1 MGATGI
7 VTSIFIIIVLLALA
21 SIAGIF
27 YKLRYKVASAD
38 QALVV
43 TGGKKE
49 PLILPGG
56 GAFVPPN
63 RKFDYFPIGVMT
75 VRSSDQETQT
85 STLVPIV
92 VQWTAQLRVDVN
104 TAGSLEKAVRGFGG
118 YETRDIANS
127 LQQTLDGEVRAVVA
141 EMTPEEVVTDKV
153 AFSERVS
160 EGVSKRMEDLGYQL
174 VSLNISEVSDNND
187 HYYNLAAADRETK
200 REESEKLTAR
210 ANQKVAVEKA
220 EANRI
225 AKQAELESSLSVD
238 EKEREVK
245 LRRAKIKEETDVA
258 EADAEIAGQLRREE
272 RNKDLATRRG
282 EVLVIEAKQDQD
294 AALAQREANLTRAE
308 TDKQRSTIEAETAA
322 RRSEIEAEA
331 AARRAEINAGAQSRV
346 AETQA
351 SGEARAA
358 TVKAK
363 GEADASRLKAEG
375 AAEAVKVAAKARAEE
390 IQSTGIAEAQVK
402 RANGEAEAEAI
413 RAKGEAEAEVQRKMA
428 EAMAAHDGANLKISI
443 AEIESHTRIAIA
455 NAISTAINEVGS
467 KATFID
473 MGGNAAGGNLLTG
486 VLSELPELLKKLD
499 VKNQALSGGSFAES
513 IGTALRTISDPSSA
527 TTPAAN
533 PTQATTEE
541 VAPSA
546 DSSSGAIATLTTEET
561 PSVLPENSEEEET
574 ASNSGEEETA
584 SNSGEETASK

>member
-1 MGATGI
+1 MEIIFLVILLLFVVFIGGI
-7 VTSIFIIIVLLALA
+7 Y
-21 SIAGIF
+21 
-27 YKLRYKVASAD
+27 YKFRYKIASAD

-63 RKFDYFPIGVMT
+63 RKYDYFPIGVMT

-160 EGVSKRMEDLGYQL
+160 EGVARRMEDLGYQL
-174 VSLNISEVSDNND
+174 VSLNISEVSDNNQ

-220 EANRI
+220 EANKI
-225 AKQAELESSLSVD
+225 AKQAELESNLSVD
-238 EKEREVK
+238 EKEREVR

-272 RNKDLATRRG
+272 RNKDLAVRQG
-282 EVLVIEAKQDQD
+282 EVLVIQAKQDQD

-308 TDKQRSTIEAETAA
+308 TDKHRATIEAETAA
-322 RRSEIEAEA
+322 KRSEIDANAFARRSEINAAAQAKVSETEAE
-331 AARRAEINAGAQSRV
+331 GA
-346 AETQA
+346 
-351 SGEARAA
+351 ARAA

-363 GEADASRLKAEG
+363 GEAEAARLRAEG
-375 AAEAVKVAAKARAEE
+375 EAEAVKVAAKARAEE
-390 IQSTGIAEAQVK
+390 ISSTGIAEAEVR
-402 RANGEAEAEAI
+402 RAQGEAEAEAT
-413 RAKGEAEAEVQRKMA
+413 RAKGAAEAEVKRMMA
-428 EAMAAHDGANLKISI
+428 EAMAAHEGANLKISI

-455 NAISTAINEVGS
+455 NAISTAVNEVGS
-467 KATFID
+467 NATFID
-473 MGGNAAGGNLLTG
+473 MGGSSANGNLLTG
-486 VLSELPELLKKLD
+486 VLGDLPELLKKLD
-499 VKNQALSGGSFAES
+499 IKNQALNGESFADTLNS
-513 IGTALRTISDPSSA
+513 TIRAVSDKNPSH
-527 TTPAAN
+527 
-533 PTQATTEE
+533 QTTEAAE
-541 VAPSA
+541 ATE
-546 DSSSGAIATLTTEET
+546 SSEAETTGVSTAKEE
-561 PSVLPENSEEEET
+561 SSYSEPEPVVEELALEED
-574 ASNSGEEETA
+574 
-584 SNSGEETASK
+584 

>member
-1 MGATGI
+1 MEI
-7 VTSIFIIIVLLALA
+7 IFLVILLFFLA
-21 SIAGIF
+21 FIGGGY
-27 YKLRYKVASAD
+27 YKFRYKIASAD

-49 PLILPGG
+49 PMILPGG

-63 RKFDYFPIGVMT
+63 RKYDYFPIGVMT

-118 YETRDIANS
+118 YETKDIANS

-160 EGVSKRMEDLGYQL
+160 EGVARRMEDLGYQL
-174 VSLNISEVSDNND
+174 VSLNISEVSDNNQ

-220 EANRI
+220 EANKI
-225 AKQAELESSLSVD
+225 AKQAELESNLSVD
-238 EKEREVK
+238 EKEREVR

-272 RNKDLATRRG
+272 RNKDLAVRQG
-282 EVLVIEAKQDQD
+282 EVLVIQAKQDQD

-308 TDKQRSTIEAETAA
+308 TDKHRATIEAETAA
-322 RRSEIEAEA
+322 KRSEIDANAFARRSEINAAAQAKVSETEA
-331 AARRAEINAGAQSRV
+331 AGA
-346 AETQA
+346 
-351 SGEARAA
+351 ARAA
-358 TVKAK
+358 TAKAK
-363 GEADASRLKAEG
+363 GEAEAARLRAEG
-375 AAEAVKVAAKARAEE
+375 EAEAVKVAAKARAEE
-390 IQSTGIAEAQVK
+390 ISSTGIAEAEVR
-402 RANGEAEAEAI
+402 RAQGEAEAEAT
-413 RAKGEAEAEVQRKMA
+413 RAKGAAEAEVKRMMA
-428 EAMAAHDGANLKISI
+428 EAMAAHEGANLKISI

-455 NAISTAINEVGS
+455 NAISTAVNEVGS
-467 KATFID
+467 NATFID
-473 MGGNAAGGNLLTG
+473 MGGSSTNGNLLTG
-486 VLSELPELLKKLD
+486 VLGDLPELLKKLD
-499 VKNQALSGGSFAES
+499 IKNQALNGESFAETLNS
-513 IGTALRTISDPSSA
+513 TIRAVSDQKPSQQTAETYDGAEAYDGDEAAERFDAAVSPEVEA
-527 TTPAAN
+527 TTQEKSTYPE
-533 PTQATTEE
+533 PGPVIEE
-541 VAPSA
+541 LA
-546 DSSSGAIATLTTEET
+546 LEED
-561 PSVLPENSEEEET
+561 
-574 ASNSGEEETA
+574 
-584 SNSGEETASK
+584 

>member
-1 MGATGI
+1 MEILFLVILLLFLA
-7 VTSIFIIIVLLALA
+7 FI
-21 SIAGIF
+21 GGGY
-27 YKLRYKVASAD
+27 YKFRYKIASAD

-63 RKFDYFPIGVMT
+63 RKYDYFPIGVMT

-118 YETRDIANS
+118 YETKDIANS

-160 EGVSKRMEDLGYQL
+160 EGVARRMEDLGYQL
-174 VSLNISEVSDNND
+174 VSLNISEVSDNNQ

-220 EANRI
+220 EANKI
-225 AKQAELESSLSVD
+225 AKQAELESNLSVD
-238 EKEREVK
+238 EKEREVR

-272 RNKDLATRRG
+272 RNKDLAVRQG
-282 EVLVIEAKQDQD
+282 EVLVIQAKQDQD

-308 TDKQRSTIEAETAA
+308 TDKHRATIEAETAA
-322 RRSEIEAEA
+322 KRSEIDANAFARRSEINAAAQAKVSETEA
-331 AARRAEINAGAQSRV
+331 AGA
-346 AETQA
+346 
-351 SGEARAA
+351 ARAA
-358 TVKAK
+358 TAKAK
-363 GEADASRLKAEG
+363 GEAEAARLRAEG
-375 AAEAVKVAAKARAEE
+375 EAEAVKVAAKARAEE
-390 IQSTGIAEAQVK
+390 ISSTGLAEAEVR
-402 RANGEAEAEAI
+402 RAQGEAEAEAT
-413 RAKGEAEAEVQRKMA
+413 RAKGAAEAEVKRMMA
-428 EAMAAHDGANLKISI
+428 EAMAAHEGANLKISI

-455 NAISTAINEVGS
+455 DAISAAVNEVGS
-467 KATFID
+467 NATFID
-473 MGGNAAGGNLLTG
+473 MGGSSANGNLLTG
-486 VLSELPELLKKLD
+486 VLGDLPELLKKLD
-499 VKNQALSGGSFAES
+499 IKNQALNGESFAETLHS
-513 IGTALRTISDPSSA
+513 TIRAVNDKKPSQQAPEADES
-527 TTPAAN
+527 PVAAAAEAE
-533 PTQATTEE
+533 PLEAET
-541 VAPSA
+541 
-546 DSSSGAIATLTTEET
+546 TTEET
-561 PSVLPENSEEEET
+561 STYSESNPVLEELVLEED
-574 ASNSGEEETA
+574 
-584 SNSGEETASK
+584 

>member
-1 MGATGI
+1 MEILFLVILLLFLA
-7 VTSIFIIIVLLALA
+7 FI
-21 SIAGIF
+21 GGGY
-27 YKLRYKVASAD
+27 YKFRYKIASAD

-63 RKFDYFPIGVMT
+63 RKYDYFPIGVMT

-118 YETRDIANS
+118 YETKDIANS

-160 EGVSKRMEDLGYQL
+160 EGVARRMEDLGYQL
-174 VSLNISEVSDNND
+174 VSLNISEVSDNNQ

-220 EANRI
+220 EANKI
-225 AKQAELESSLSVD
+225 AKQAELESNLSVD
-238 EKEREVK
+238 EKEREVR

-272 RNKDLATRRG
+272 RNKDLAVRQG
-282 EVLVIEAKQDQD
+282 EVLVIQAKQDQD

-308 TDKQRSTIEAETAA
+308 TDKHRATIEAETAA
-322 RRSEIEAEA
+322 KRSEIDANAFARRSEINAAAQAKVSETEA
-331 AARRAEINAGAQSRV
+331 AGA
-346 AETQA
+346 
-351 SGEARAA
+351 ARAA
-358 TVKAK
+358 TAKAK
-363 GEADASRLKAEG
+363 GEAEAARLRAEG
-375 AAEAVKVAAKARAEE
+375 EAEAVKVAAKARAEE
-390 IQSTGIAEAQVK
+390 ISSTGLAEAEVR
-402 RANGEAEAEAI
+402 RAQGEAEAEAT
-413 RAKGEAEAEVQRKMA
+413 RAKGAAEAEVKRMMA
-428 EAMAAHDGANLKISI
+428 EAMAAHEGANLKISI

-455 NAISTAINEVGS
+455 DAISAAVNEVGS
-467 KATFID
+467 NATFID
-473 MGGNAAGGNLLTG
+473 MGGSSANGNLLTG
-486 VLSELPELLKKLD
+486 VLGDLPELLKKLD
-499 VKNQALSGGSFAES
+499 IKNQALNGESFAETLHS
-513 IGTALRTISDPSSA
+513 TIRAVNDKKPSQQAPEADES
-527 TTPAAN
+527 PLAAAAEAE
-533 PTQATTEE
+533 PLEAET
-541 VAPSA
+541 
-546 DSSSGAIATLTTEET
+546 TTEET
-561 PSVLPENSEEEET
+561 STYSESNPVLEELVLEED
-574 ASNSGEEETA
+574 
-584 SNSGEETASK
+584 

>member
-1 MGATGI
+1 MEI
-7 VTSIFIIIVLLALA
+7 IFLVILLFFLA
-21 SIAGIF
+21 FIGGGY
-27 YKLRYKVASAD
+27 YKFRYKIASAD

-49 PLILPGG
+49 PMILPGG

-63 RKFDYFPIGVMT
+63 RKYDYFPIGVMT

-118 YETRDIANS
+118 YETKDIANS

-160 EGVSKRMEDLGYQL
+160 EGVARRMEDLGYQL
-174 VSLNISEVSDNND
+174 VSLNISEVSDNNQ

-220 EANRI
+220 EANKI
-225 AKQAELESSLSVD
+225 AKQAELESNLSVD
-238 EKEREVK
+238 EKEREVR

-272 RNKDLATRRG
+272 RNKDLAVRQG
-282 EVLVIEAKQDQD
+282 EVLVIQAKQDQD

-308 TDKQRSTIEAETAA
+308 TDKHRATIEAETAA
-322 RRSEIEAEA
+322 KRSEIDANAFARRSEINAAAQAKVSETEA
-331 AARRAEINAGAQSRV
+331 AGA
-346 AETQA
+346 
-351 SGEARAA
+351 ARAA
-358 TVKAK
+358 TAKAK
-363 GEADASRLKAEG
+363 GEAEAARLRAEG
-375 AAEAVKVAAKARAEE
+375 EAEAVKVAAKARAEE
-390 IQSTGIAEAQVK
+390 ISSTGIAEAEVR
-402 RANGEAEAEAI
+402 RAQGEAEAEAT
-413 RAKGEAEAEVQRKMA
+413 RAKGAAEAEVKRMMA
-428 EAMAAHDGANLKISI
+428 EAMAAHEGANLKISI

-455 NAISTAINEVGS
+455 NAISTAVNEVGS
-467 KATFID
+467 NATFID
-473 MGGNAAGGNLLTG
+473 MGGSSTNGNLLTG
-486 VLSELPELLKKLD
+486 VLGDLPELLKKLD
-499 VKNQALSGGSFAES
+499 IKNQALNGESFVETLHSTIRAVNDKKPSQQAPEADETPVAAAAEAEPLEAEPLEAE
-513 IGTALRTISDPSSA
+513 T
-527 TTPAAN
+527 
-533 PTQATTEE
+533 
-541 VAPSA
+541 
-546 DSSSGAIATLTTEET
+546 TTEET
-561 PSVLPENSEEEET
+561 STYSESNPVLEELVLEED
-574 ASNSGEEETA
+574 
-584 SNSGEETASK
+584 

>member
-1 MGATGI
+1 MQVALL
-7 VTSIFIIIVLLALA
+7 IFIVIFVLIVVALL
-21 SIAGIF
+21 AGIF
-27 YKLRYKVASAD
+27 YKFRYKVASAD

-56 GAFVPPN
+56 GAFVSPN
-63 RKFDYFPIGVMT
+63 RKFDFFPIGVMT

-118 YETRDIANS
+118 YETKDIANS

-174 VSLNISEVSDNND
+174 VSLNISEVSDNNQ

-220 EANRI
+220 EANKI
-225 AKQAELESSLSVD
+225 AKQAELESDLSVD
-238 EKEREVK
+238 EKEREVR

-272 RNKDLATRRG
+272 RNKDLAIRQG
-282 EVLVIEAKQDQD
+282 EVLVIQAKQDQD

-322 RRSEIEAEA
+322 KRSEIDANAFARRSEINATAQARVSETEAE
-331 AARRAEINAGAQSRV
+331 GA
-346 AETQA
+346 
-351 SGEARAA
+351 ARAA
-358 TVKAK
+358 AAKAK
-363 GEADASRLKAEG
+363 GEAEAARLRAEG
-375 AAEAVKVAAKARAEE
+375 EAEAVKVAAKARAEE
-390 IQSTGIAEAQVK
+390 ISSTGVAEAEVR
-402 RANGEAEAEAI
+402 RAQGEAEAEAI
-413 RAKGEAEAEVQRKMA
+413 RAKGDAEAEVQRKMA

-443 AEIESHTRIAIA
+443 AEIESTTRIAIA
-455 NAISTAINEVGS
+455 NAISTAVNQVGS
-467 KATFID
+467 NATFID
-473 MGGNAAGGNLLTG
+473 MGGSATDSNLLTG
-486 VLSELPELLKKLD
+486 VLGELPELLKKLD
-499 VKNQALSGGSFAES
+499 VKNQALNGESFSETLNATIRAVTDKQPHAETELNS
-513 IGTALRTISDPSSA
+513 SESDQPKNQVATNHSPDTADV
-527 TTPAAN
+527 
-533 PTQATTEE
+533 TE
-541 VAPSA
+541 S
-546 DSSSGAIATLTTEET
+546 
-561 PSVLPENSEEEET
+561 
-574 ASNSGEEETA
+574 
-584 SNSGEETASK
+584 